1 MNVGSRGREFREC
14 PKEPGVVMNR
24 VGIRRVTL
32 EQVYMMGIGSSML
45 WDLVKRSKVKVMQI
59 ADDSE
64 EYWLAVRAEHDGLAT
79 LL

>member
-1 MNVGSRGREFREC
+1 
-14 PKEPGVVMNR
+14 MNR